1 MRLFRRKQQGPFSR
15 TAAPQPDTA
24 SVRTARH
31 SGRRTESHDHDW
43 RSYDLIAEVYAR
55 TQEPAHGAPAKD
67 LVELLQIQRGA
78 RVLDAGTGTGVTAR
92 AAAERAGPEGL
103 VVGIDPSV
111 PMLAKAE
118 SAGGGPR
125 YVAAAAIDLP
135 FSDAG
140 FDNVTATFVI
150 TLFQRYDTALFDILR
165 VLKPGGRMGITTWGP
180 NDSRDEFRDTWRSVA
195 EEFAEPSI
203 LRDAIARAI
212 PWDER
217 FADRSLLKQTLHD
230 AGLRDI
236 WVETR
241 DYRFEM
247 SREDWLTGRET
258 SALGRFLRQM
268 LGDELWSVFS
278 RRVRDVFAERFPS
291 VINDFREVIL
301 AVGHKA

>member
-1 MRLFRRKQQGPFSR
+1 MRLFRRKQQGPSSGTAVSR
-15 TAAPQPDTA
+15 PEKA
-24 SVRTARH
+24 SAQSARP
-31 SGRRTESHDHDW
+31 SGRGADRDDHDW
-43 RSYDLIAEVYAR
+43 RSYDLIAEEYAR
-55 TQEPAHGAPAKD
+55 TQAAAHAAPAKD

-78 RVLDAGTGTGVTAR
+78 RVLDVGTGTGVTAR
-92 AAAERAGPEGL
+92 ATGERAGPEGL

-111 PMLAKAE
+111 PMLARAV
-118 SAGGGPR
+118 SAAGGPR

-135 FSDAG
+135 FRDAS
-140 FDNVTATFVI
+140 FDDVTATFVI
-150 TLFQRYDTALFDILR
+150 TLFQRYDTALFDIFR
-165 VLKPGGRMGITTWGP
+165 VLKPGARMGITTWGA

-212 PWDER
+212 PWEER
-217 FADRSLLKQTLHD
+217 FADHSVLKQTLHD

-278 RRVRDVFAERFPS
+278 KRVRDVFAERFPPR
-291 VINDFREVIL
+291 INDFREVIL